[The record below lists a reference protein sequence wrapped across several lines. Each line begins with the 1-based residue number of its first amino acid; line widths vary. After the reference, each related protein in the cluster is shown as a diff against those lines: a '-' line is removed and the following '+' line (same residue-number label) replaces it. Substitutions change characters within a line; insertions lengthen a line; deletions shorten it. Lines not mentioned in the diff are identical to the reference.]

1 MGMFSWIKE
10 KLFGKKQNLLEE
22 GKNNNSI
29 QTKSPS
35 IPNTLDEYRL
45 QGTPTISPKS
55 YAPSIDTPEGAIDQY
70 LSALLYK
77 RLNNE
82 NINSYGVLTS
92 IGGID
97 DRTTPRKKS

>member
-22 GKNNNSI
+22 GKNNDSI

-45 QGTPTISPKS
+45 QGTPTISPKP
-55 YAPSIDTPEGAIDQY
+55 Y
-70 LSALLYK
+70 
-77 RLNNE
+77 
-82 NINSYGVLTS
+82 
-92 IGGID
+92 
-97 DRTTPRKKS
+97 